1 MEYLLKA
8 SVVITVFYLCYYL
21 LLKKETFFQHNRW
34 FLLIGLIIA
43 IVFPLIVIPV
53 YIPIEPTTLQESVF
67 TTSVNHSTLTEDM
80 VETSLSWKELSSI
93 VYIIGLL
100 IFLIQFI
107 VQFGSLIVLLMK
119 NPKYKDQ
126 NFTYIIVKNKISPF
140 SFFKWIV
147 YNPESYME
155 EELQLILTHE
165 KVHATQLHSI
175 DILLT
180 QLACVVFWFNPLIW
194 LYRKEIR
201 QNLEYIADL
210 NTQISTSTKKEYQHL
225 LLKTSIANHD
235 TLLSNNF
242 YNSSI
247 KKRIFMLNKTRSKQK
262 NQLKYLLMLP
272 LLAVLLISMNSKKR
286 YIEAETNNS
295 IESVNKIT
303 RTKDSIK
310 QESLKLKFSNQM
322 NDDRLEEF
330 KTLLESN
337 GVTMKIK
344 SLKRNQDNKI
354 SAINIVFE
362 SKNRTTNYSSKIKE
376 GILPFYFKMTDESIQ
391 VYGIKDIE
399 DNEKT
404 IVAYNTQK
412 PNDTLYFKMIDSS
425 KVQSLSKEKSDLYYE
440 GGKTLKVTTKNEE
453 LIINQLKKESKVI
466 STTTNN
472 IQKPLIIID
481 GKETDYDLLKNLNPN
496 IIESMTVLKDK
507 KATDVYGDKGKNG
520 VIILIT
526 KENTTDKNTTKT
538 KNNNTW
544 KTIGKSEINSFTY
557 IDDEN
562 PSKNGS
568 IAYISKS
575 STDQILDSHI
585 NELKRIGITVKYSK
599 LKRNKAGEIT
609 SIKISLKDNEG
620 SKSSATWKVSKGI
633 PNIEFGKSEGSLI
646 ARTK

>member
-1 MEYLLKA
+1 ML
-8 SVVITVFYLCYYL
+8 
-21 LLKKETFFQHNRW
+21 
-34 FLLIGLIIA
+34 
-43 IVFPLIVIPV
+43 
-53 YIPIEPTTLQESVF
+53 
-67 TTSVNHSTLTEDM
+67 
-80 VETSLSWKELSSI
+80 
-93 VYIIGLL
+93 
-100 IFLIQFI
+100 
-107 VQFGSLIVLLMK
+107 
-119 NPKYKDQ
+119 
-126 NFTYIIVKNKISPF
+126 KNKISPF

-147 YNPESYME
+147 YNPKSYKK

-180 QLACVVFWFNPLIW
+180 QLACVVFWINPLIW

-201 QNLEYIADL
+201 QNLEYIADS
-210 NTQISTSTKKEYQHL
+210 NTQISTNTKKEYQHL

-272 LLAVLLISMNSKKR
+272 LLAGLLISMNSKKI
-286 YIEAETNNS
+286 YLEAELLNN
-295 IESVNKIT
+295 IEPIN
-303 RTKDSIK
+303 TKDSITH
-310 QESLKLKFSNQM
+310 ESIKLKFTNQM

-330 KTLLESN
+330 KTLLESK

-344 SLKRNQDNKI
+344 SLKRNQDDKI
-354 SAINIVFE
+354 SSINIVFE

-376 GILPFYFKMTDESIQ
+376 GILPFYFEMTDESIE
-391 VYGIKDIE
+391 VYNIKDIE
-399 DNEKT
+399 YNENT
-404 IVAYNTQK
+404 LVAAYNIQK
-412 PNDTLYFKMIDSS
+412 PNDTLYFKTIDSA

-440 GGKTLKVTTKNEE
+440 GGKTLKITTKNDD
-453 LIINQLKKESKVI
+453 LIINQPQKKYKAI
-466 STTTNN
+466 STATNN
-472 IQKPLIIID
+472 NQKPLIIID
-481 GKETDYDLLKNLNPN
+481 GKEADYELLKYLNPN
-496 IIESMTVLKDK
+496 LIESMTVLKDN
-507 KATDVYGDKGKNG
+507 KAIDAYGDKGKNG

-526 KENTTDKNTTKT
+526 KENTTEKNTTKT
-538 KNNNTW
+538 KNNNPW
-544 KTIGKSEINSFTY
+544 KAIGKSEINSLTY

-562 PSKNGS
+562 PSKNES

-599 LKRNKAGEIT
+599 LKRNKVGEIT
-609 SIKISLKDNEG
+609 SIKISLEDNEG
-620 SKSSATWKVSKGI
+620 SKSSATWKVTNGI
-633 PNIEFGKSEGSLI
+633 PDIEFGKSEGSLI

>member
-8 SVVITVFYLCYYL
+8 SVVIAVFYLCYYL

-53 YIPIEPTTLQESVF
+53 YISIESTTLQESIF
-67 TTSVNHSTLTEDM
+67 TTSVNHSTFTEDV
-80 VETSLSWKELSSI
+80 VETTFNWKELSLI
-93 VYIIGLL
+93 VYTIGLS
-100 IFLIQFI
+100 IFSIQFI
-107 VQFGSLIVLLMK
+107 FQFGSLIVLLIK

-147 YNPESYME
+147 YNPKSYKE
-155 EELQLILTHE
+155 EELQLILIHE

-180 QLACVVFWFNPLIW
+180 QLACIVFWFNPLIW

-225 LLKTSIANHD
+225 LLKTSIANHN

-272 LLAVLLISMNSKKR
+272 LLAGLLISMNSKKI
-286 YIEAETNNS
+286 YLEAELLNN
-295 IESVNKIT
+295 IEPIN
-303 RTKDSIK
+303 TKDSITH
-310 QESLKLKFSNQM
+310 ESIKLKFTNQM

-330 KTLLESN
+330 KTLLESK

-344 SLKRNQDNKI
+344 SLKRNQDDKI
-354 SAINIVFE
+354 SSINIVFE

-376 GILPFYFKMTDESIQ
+376 GILPFYFEMTDESIE
-391 VYGIKDIE
+391 VYNIKDIE
-399 DNEKT
+399 YNENT
-404 IVAYNTQK
+404 LVAAYNIQK
-412 PNDTLYFKMIDSS
+412 PNDTLYFKTIDSA

-440 GGKTLKVTTKNEE
+440 GGKTLKITTKNDD
-453 LIINQLKKESKVI
+453 LIINQPQKKYKAI
-466 STTTNN
+466 STATNN
-472 IQKPLIIID
+472 NQKPLIIID
-481 GKETDYDLLKNLNPN
+481 GKEADYELLKYLNPN
-496 IIESMTVLKDK
+496 LIESMTVLKDN
-507 KATDVYGDKGKNG
+507 KAIDAYGDKGKNG

-526 KENTTDKNTTKT
+526 KENTTEKNTTKT
-538 KNNNTW
+538 KNNNPW
-544 KTIGKSEINSFTY
+544 KAIGKSEINSFTY
-557 IDDEN
+557 IDDET
-562 PSKNGS
+562 PSKSGS

-575 STDQILDSHI
+575 STDQILDSHT

-599 LKRNKAGEIT
+599 LKRNKVGEIT
-609 SIKISLKDNEG
+609 SIKISLEDNEG
-620 SKSSATWKVSKGI
+620 SKSSATWKVTNGI
-633 PNIEFGKSEGSLI
+633 PDIEFGKSEGSLI

>member
-8 SVVITVFYLCYYL
+8 SVVIAVFYLCYYL

-53 YIPIEPTTLQESVF
+53 YIPIESTTLQESIF
-67 TTSVNHSTLTEDM
+67 TTSVNHSTFTEDV
-80 VETSLSWKELSSI
+80 VETTFNWKELSLI
-93 VYIIGLL
+93 VYTIGLS
-100 IFLIQFI
+100 IFSIQFI
-107 VQFGSLIVLLMK
+107 FQFGSLIVLLIK

-147 YNPESYME
+147 YNPKSYKE
-155 EELQLILTHE
+155 EELQLILIHE

-225 LLKTSIANHD
+225 LLKTSIANHN

-272 LLAVLLISMNSKKR
+272 LLAGLLISMNSKKI
-286 YIEAETNNS
+286 YLEAELLNN
-295 IESVNKIT
+295 IEPIN
-303 RTKDSIK
+303 TKDSITH
-310 QESLKLKFSNQM
+310 ESIKLKFTNQM

-330 KTLLESN
+330 KTLLESK

-344 SLKRNQDNKI
+344 SLKRNQDDKI
-354 SAINIVFE
+354 SSINIVFE

-376 GILPFYFKMTDESIQ
+376 GILPFYFEMTDESIE
-391 VYGIKDIE
+391 VYNIKDIE
-399 DNEKT
+399 YNENT
-404 IVAYNTQK
+404 LVAAYNIQK
-412 PNDTLYFKMIDSS
+412 PNDTLYFKTIDSA

-440 GGKTLKVTTKNEE
+440 GGKTLKITTKNDD
-453 LIINQLKKESKVI
+453 LIINQPQKKYKAI
-466 STTTNN
+466 STATNN
-472 IQKPLIIID
+472 NQKPLIIID
-481 GKETDYDLLKNLNPN
+481 GKEADYELLKYLNPN
-496 IIESMTVLKDK
+496 LIESMTVLKDN
-507 KATDVYGDKGKNG
+507 KAIDAYGDKGKNG

-526 KENTTDKNTTKT
+526 KENTTEKNTTKT
-538 KNNNTW
+538 KNNNPW
-544 KTIGKSEINSFTY
+544 KAIGKSEINSLTY

-562 PSKNGS
+562 PSKNES

-599 LKRNKAGEIT
+599 LKRNKVGEIT
-609 SIKISLKDNEG
+609 SIKISLEDNEG
-620 SKSSATWKVSKGI
+620 SKSSATWKVTNGI
-633 PNIEFGKSEGSLI
+633 PDIEFGKSEGSLI

>member
-8 SVVITVFYLCYYL
+8 SVVIAVFYLCYYL

-53 YIPIEPTTLQESVF
+53 YIPIESTTLQESIF
-67 TTSVNHSTLTEDM
+67 TTSVNHSTFTEDV
-80 VETSLSWKELSSI
+80 VETTFNWKELSLI
-93 VYIIGLL
+93 VYTIGLS
-100 IFLIQFI
+100 IFSIQFI
-107 VQFGSLIVLLMK
+107 FQFGSLIVLLIK

-147 YNPESYME
+147 YNPKSYKE
-155 EELQLILTHE
+155 EELQLILIHE

-225 LLKTSIANHD
+225 LLKTSIANHN

-272 LLAVLLISMNSKKR
+272 LLAGLLISMNSKKI
-286 YIEAETNNS
+286 YLEAELLNN
-295 IESVNKIT
+295 IEPIN
-303 RTKDSIK
+303 TKDSITH
-310 QESLKLKFSNQM
+310 ESIKLKFTNQM

-330 KTLLESN
+330 KTLLESK

-344 SLKRNQDNKI
+344 SLKRNQDDKI
-354 SAINIVFE
+354 SSINIVFE

-376 GILPFYFKMTDESIQ
+376 GILPFYFEMTDESIE
-391 VYGIKDIE
+391 VYNIKDIE
-399 DNEKT
+399 YNENT
-404 IVAYNTQK
+404 LVAAYNIQK
-412 PNDTLYFKMIDSS
+412 PNDTLYFKTIDSA

-440 GGKTLKVTTKNEE
+440 GGKTLKITTKNDD
-453 LIINQLKKESKVI
+453 LIINQPQKKYKAI
-466 STTTNN
+466 STATNN
-472 IQKPLIIID
+472 NQKPLIIID
-481 GKETDYDLLKNLNPN
+481 GKEADYELLKYLNPN
-496 IIESMTVLKDK
+496 LIESMTVLKDN
-507 KATDVYGDKGKNG
+507 KAIDAYGDKGKNG

-526 KENTTDKNTTKT
+526 KENTTEKNTTKT
-538 KNNNTW
+538 KNNNPW
-544 KTIGKSEINSFTY
+544 KAIGKSEINSFTY
-557 IDDEN
+557 IDDET
-562 PSKNGS
+562 PSKSGS

-575 STDQILDSHI
+575 STDQILDSHT

-599 LKRNKAGEIT
+599 LKRNKVGEIT
-609 SIKISLKDNEG
+609 SIKISLEDNEG
-620 SKSSATWKVSKGI
+620 SKSSATWKVTNGI
-633 PNIEFGKSEGSLI
+633 PDIEFGKSEGSLI